1 MKQKKNKTLMFG
13 GIALG
18 VLSLGAILAIFG
30 MSNTVSEISEKAIS
44 KTPDAI
50 LASAGVTE
58 EKLVSVPVIYYD
70 QKADQCVD
78 LYDVGLSSDLYK
90 RQFEW
95 TSCGY
100 YNKEI
105 EQGLVEFELDEDYLP
120 VATGNGV
127 LTANRGIDT
136 KRWFSVVDGQSTS
149 YAGTLKMKYQA
160 AGAEFVFEAEDFYP
174 LDVAEFSE
182 GDFANEDR
190 HNHLFTMN
198 FAVPFTVL
206 LSGAEEV
213 EIEADDD
220 TFVFV
225 GNKLAI
231 DMGGVHEATT
241 GRLVIHENGEIY
253 AGVDGEDL
261 AYSGVTVNGGEGSI
275 VRIFHADRDSEDSV
289 FNVKFAGMNLSVTDT
304 KLAEDGDDGIQIAY
318 DPSDPTYVAP
328 LGESSIFRPDST
340 KGLIVMATVEGVMI
354 VAIAVLVA
362 SVARFM
368 VKQKVRK

>member
-18 VLSLGAILAIFG
+18 VLSLGVILAIFG
-30 MSNTVSEISEKAIS
+30 MSNTISEISEKAIS

-50 LASAGVTE
+50 LASAGVSE

-70 QKADQCVD
+70 QKADPCVNI
-78 LYDVGLSSDLYK
+78 YDTGLTGELHK

-100 YNKEI
+100 YNRGI
-105 EQGLVEFELDEDYLP
+105 EQGLVEYELDEKYLP
-120 VATGNGV
+120 VAVGGT
-127 LTANRGIDT
+127 LTANRGLDMG
-136 KRWFSVVDGQSTS
+136 RWFDTVDGKSTS
-149 YAGTLKMKYQA
+149 YDGTLRMKYQA
-160 AGAEFVFEAEDFYP
+160 TGAEFSFEAEDFYP
-174 LDVAEFSE
+174 LDAAEFSA
-182 GDFANEDR
+182 GDFVNKDG

-206 LSGAEEV
+206 ASGNEEV
-213 EIEADDD
+213 EVTADDD

-231 DMGGVHEATT
+231 DMGGVHESTT
-241 GRLVIHENGEIY
+241 GRLVIHENGEVY
-253 AGVDGEDL
+253 TGVEDEDL
-261 AYSGVTVNGGEGSI
+261 AYSGVNVNEGEGSI
-275 VRIFHADRDSEDSV
+275 VRIFHADRDSEESEFD
-289 FNVKFAGMNLSVTDT
+289 VKFKGMNLSVTDA
-304 KLAEDGDDGIQIAY
+304 KMADNGDDGIQIAY
-318 DPSDPTYVAP
+318 NPSDPTYVAP
-328 LGESSIFRPDST
+328 LGESLVFRPDST
-340 KGLIVMATVEGVMI
+340 KGLIVMATVEGVMV